1 MTIQNNKEPQ
11 NLDSSIYEIND
22 GTTSVTLLVL
32 FWPIIL
38 SHLPERKNKLQGKQS
53 KQTFTEHDLHIQP
66 TDYQQNITQYTT
78 IFSLIWYFI

>member
-1 MTIQNNKEPQ
+1 MTIQNNKKPQ

-38 SHLPERKNKLQGKQS
+38 SHLPEPKNNLQGKQS
-53 KQTFTEHDLHIQP
+53 KQTFTEHDLHTVYNPLTTNKTSLNIQR
-66 TDYQQNITQYTT
+66 
-78 IFSLIWYFI
+78 FSH